1 MFVLK
6 SKYIK
11 SIDKQLEYL
20 DRIEA
25 LKKSVSEL
33 CDLRDANWK
42 SDVSDASIGID
53 FDKINAFSV
62 ERNRDN
68 GEPRTI
74 IGYLKPN
81 GEVGEWYYDCTLEMH
96 NELVLQFNVHRN
108 KVVVDGNTQEG

>member
-11 SIDKQLEYL
+11 SIDKQIEYL

-25 LKKSVSEL
+25 LKKEINEL
-33 CDLRDANWK
+33 CHLRDANWK

-62 ERNRDN
+62 ERNQDN
-68 GEPRTI
+68 GAPRTI
-74 IGYLKPN
+74 IGYIKPS
-81 GEVGEWYYDCTLEMH
+81 GEVCEWYYDCTLDMH
-96 NELVLQFNVHRN
+96 NELVLQFNVYCN
-108 KVVVDGNTQEG
+108 KVVIHGNK